1 MNPLETR
8 GRVSRVILWA
18 LLALA
23 IVLYGFPFAYLLL
36 TSFKTPLDAIAV
48 PPTVMPEV
56 WTLENYVS
64 ALSRQGVPAALVN
77 SVITAVISTVLSLV
91 LAVPAAYAITRFR
104 TRTAATCTIS
114 HSAIS
119 LSVVSRSNAT

>member
-18 LLALA
+18 LLAFA

-48 PPTVMPEV
+48 PPSVMPEV

-77 SVITAVISTVLSLV
+77 GVLTGLISTNCPRGSCMPLG
-91 LAVPAAYAITRFR
+91 AGTGTPASPSGVARYCGA
-104 TRTAATCTIS
+104 
-114 HSAIS
+114 
-119 LSVVSRSNAT
+119 